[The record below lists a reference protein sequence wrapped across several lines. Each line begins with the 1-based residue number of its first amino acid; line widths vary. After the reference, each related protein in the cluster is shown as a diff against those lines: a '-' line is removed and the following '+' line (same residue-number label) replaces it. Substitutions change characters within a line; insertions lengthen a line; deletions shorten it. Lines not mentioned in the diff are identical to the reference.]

1 MMLTI
6 KYKVNY
12 AALAD
17 GFWQELER
25 EGESECQPDAF
36 APLLRVSVKMLFSL
50 SPFEVYVCVNVCMC
64 VFVYQLMY

>member
-12 AALAD
+12 ADLAD

-25 EGESECQPDAF
+25 EGESERERKSACLTLS
-36 APLLRVSVKMLFSL
+36 LL
-50 SPFEVYVCVNVCMC
+50 C
-64 VFVYQLMY
+64 FVYL